1 MPEISMDAFRPTR
14 GLPVYP
20 ASIPPLPR
28 LPGIGAAVAAIA
40 VYFALQLVMANLL
53 VLLLA
58 LGVGL
63 DQGTHSYA
71 GMQAIIAT
79 LLTNADN
86 RAWLVLGTLGTAAP
100 LTLWLVWR
108 HWRAIWPLALP
119 PGLGLAPARPAFLLL
134 GLIVGIAL
142 PLVGGMLTQWLAHGH
157 QVTQDIKQ
165 LGDGSSPPLRLL
177 LAMLVV
183 TLGPLVEEV
192 LFRGLLLSALLH
204 RLGRGRAIALSALA
218 FGLVHLPD
226 LNYLWYAVPNLVLL
240 GVALA
245 WLRLRAAS
253 LWPAVLAHG
262 VNNLIA
268 VLVWFGASA
277 THSV

>member
-1 MPEISMDAFRPTR
+1 MDASRPPPR
-14 GLPVYP
+14 GLPAYP

-28 LPGIGAAVAAIA
+28 LPGIAAAAAAIA
-40 VYFALQLVMANLL
+40 LYFALQAVLANLL

-58 LGVGL
+58 LGAAL
-63 DQGTHSYA
+63 AQGTYSYA
-71 GMQAIIAT
+71 GIKTIIAT
-79 LLTNADN
+79 LLSQPDT

-100 LTLWLVWR
+100 LTLWLIR
-108 HWRAIWPLALP
+108 HRWRAIWPLALP
-119 PGLGLAPARPAFLLL
+119 PGLGLVATRPAFLLL
-134 GLIVGIAL
+134 GVGVGIVL
-142 PLVGGMLTQWLAHGH
+142 PLVGGVLTHWLAHGRE
-157 QVTQDIKQ
+157 VTQDIKQ
-165 LGDGSSPPLRLL
+165 LGDGSSASLRLL
-177 LAMLVV
+177 LAVLVT

-204 RLGRGRAIALSALA
+204 RLGRGWAIALSALL

-240 GVALA
+240 GLALA

-262 VNNLIA
+262 INNLIA
-268 VLVWFGASA
+268 VLAWFADGVPH
-277 THSV
+277 TG

>member
-1 MPEISMDAFRPTR
+1 MDAFRPPPR
-14 GLPVYP
+14 GLPAYP

-28 LPGIGAAVAAIA
+28 LPGIGGALGAIA
-40 VYFALQLVMANLL
+40 LYFALQAVMANLL

-63 DQGTHSYA
+63 TQGTPSYA
-71 GMQAIIAT
+71 GTQAIIAT
-79 LLTNADN
+79 LLANADT
-86 RAWLVLGTLGTAAP
+86 RAWLVLGTLGGAAP
-100 LTLWLVWR
+100 LTLWLVRR
-108 HWRAIWPLALP
+108 HWGAIWPLALP
-119 PGLGLAPARPAFLLL
+119 PGLGLAPVRPAFLLL

-142 PLVGGMLTQWLAHGH
+142 PLVGGMLTQWLAHGRE
-157 QVTQDIKQ
+157 VTQDIKQ
-165 LGDGSSPPLRLL
+165 LGDGSSPLLRLL
-177 LAMLVV
+177 LAVLVV

-204 RLGRGRAIALSALA
+204 RLGRGWAIALSALA

-226 LNYLWYAVPNLVLL
+226 LNYLWYAVPNLILL

-245 WLRLRAAS
+245 WLRLHAAS

-262 VNNLIA
+262 INNLIA

-277 THSV
+277 PHGG